1 LIAGKY
7 ISGWF
12 LIDIISVMPFDL
24 ILQIATDGGGNGM
37 NRIARFARIGKL

>member
-1 LIAGKY
+1 MIAGKY

-12 LIDIISVMPFDL
+12 LIDIISVLPFDL
-24 ILQIATDGGGNGM
+24 IFELVADSGGSGM